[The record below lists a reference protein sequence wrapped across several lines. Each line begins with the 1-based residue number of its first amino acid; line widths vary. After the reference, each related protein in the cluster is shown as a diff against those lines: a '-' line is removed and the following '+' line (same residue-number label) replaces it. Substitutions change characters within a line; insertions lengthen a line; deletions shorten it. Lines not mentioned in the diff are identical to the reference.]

1 MVVAQYLQKGKKE
14 KKKEMTVGGLANINI
29 DCDKKEV
36 SIFCKHGLPQTG
48 SKIIGVVSVL
58 FVQQPVTT
66 TLIDSQGKICSL
78 YIVLII

>member
-1 MVVAQYLQKGKKE
+1 
-14 KKKEMTVGGLANINI
+14 MTVGGLANINI

-78 YIVLII
+78 YFCFNYLMHYASYKWL